1 METSNKYSEI
11 LDRNISAINLVI
23 SAVRGTIGP
32 KGLDVMLVDK
42 FGNFKC
48 TNDGVEILSNMEL
61 NHPVMKLIVQAAKSQ
76 ETRVGDGTTTVAILC
91 GAILNQ
97 AKKHI
102 SNGVQAIKLIEG
114 IKLGVKLAINELL
127 NCAKPIKST
136 NDQALEN
143 LVKIS
148 ARGDK
153 EITRLIMLSARQTE
167 LNNNSQKALI
177 EHDSGFEFS
186 DSVSGILNEE
196 SRILDGLFIR
206 KKTHFQYPNKFKNI
220 DTLVIEGPFEPEP
233 MSSEAVSTN
242 EGVKKYE
249 QNIQLL
255 FETAKRISKAGIK
268 AVFCSSSMMPAVE
281 EFFVREEI
289 FVMTHLKSS
298 DINRLINI
306 SGAKLS
312 TRSKLFNIDTLNILD
327 YAGKIE
333 SIDKLEDL
341 GGFCFLGKKNYQ
353 PSIIIGAETESVLEE
368 RKLIAID
375 ACKALG
381 AGLRNGYVAGE
392 GVTELNIVTK
402 LEKELQHLDLDDE
415 LLIGVK
421 IIYQALRA
429 PFEQIVTN
437 AGLDPNKCLESLE
450 LGVENQFGIDLDT
463 GKPINLIEEGILD
476 PTESKISALKIAGEL
491 AVQILRINSIIQA
504 K

>member
-1 METSNKYSEI
+1 
-11 LDRNISAINLVI
+11 
-23 SAVRGTIGP
+23 
-32 KGLDVMLVDK
+32 
-42 FGNFKC
+42 
-48 TNDGVEILSNMEL
+48 
-61 NHPVMKLIVQAAKSQ
+61 
-76 ETRVGDGTTTVAILC
+76 
-91 GAILNQ
+91 
-97 AKKHI
+97 
-102 SNGVQAIKLIEG
+102 
-114 IKLGVKLAINELL
+114 
-127 NCAKPIKST
+127 
-136 NDQALEN
+136 
-143 LVKIS
+143 
-148 ARGDK
+148 
-153 EITRLIMLSARQTE
+153 
-167 LNNNSQKALI
+167 
-177 EHDSGFEFS
+177 
-186 DSVSGILNEE
+186 
-196 SRILDGLFIR
+196 
-206 KKTHFQYPNKFKNI
+206 
-220 DTLVIEGPFEPEP
+220 

-392 GVTELNIVTK
+392 GVTVLNIVTK

-450 LGVENQFGIDLDT
+450 PGVENQLGIDLDT